1 MLQVTKDLQLAINE
15 LNGGGVIGL
24 PTETVYGLAGNA
36 LDAATVSKIFAVK
49 NRPFFDPLIVH
60 VATMEQV
67 RSCVTYIPQ
76 ALEKLMNAF
85 WPGPLTV
92 LLPKADAIPDLVTSG
107 LPDVAIR
114 MPAHPMALSLLRQLS
129 FPLAAPSANP
139 FGYVSP
145 TTAQHVVD
153 QLGDQLNVVLDGGAC
168 EVGIESTI
176 VGWDKEN
183 SKVCIYRLGGISV
196 EQIEELLKE
205 SVEVKTS
212 SSRPSAPGMLD
223 QHYSPGKPLFLVE
236 NQNQIPSNAGVYGV
250 LSFNGQLK
258 GPMVYELSNKGDLIE
273 AASRLFAGLRYL
285 DQQPISAMYLQLLPE
300 LGLGR
305 AINDRIRRAVI
316 KSNVH

>member
-1 MLQVTKDLQLAINE
+1 MLQVTQDLHLAVDE
-15 LNGGGVIGL
+15 LVHGGVIGM

-36 LDAATVSKIFAVK
+36 LDASVVSKIFAIK

-60 VATMEQV
+60 VASMEQV
-67 RSCVTYIPQ
+67 KLCAQEIPE
-76 ALEKLMNAF
+76 ALRRLMLKF

-92 LLPKADAIPDLVTSG
+92 LLPKTDTIPDLVTSG

-114 MPAHPMALSLLRQLS
+114 MPAHPMALALLKQLS

-145 TTAQHVVD
+145 TSAQHVAD
-153 QLGDQLNVVLDGGAC
+153 QLGEKLNIILDGGSC

-176 VGWDKEN
+176 VAWDTTTQ
-183 SKVCIYRLGGISV
+183 KVQVLRLGGITI
-196 EQIEELLKE
+196 EQIEKELE
-205 SVEVKTS
+205 DEVEVKIS

-223 QHYSPGKPLFLVE
+223 QHYSPTKPLFLVE
-236 NQNQIPSNAGVYGV
+236 NQNQIPVDGGMYGV
-250 LSFNGQLK
+250 LSFNGNLV
-258 GPMVYELSNKGDLIE
+258 GPITFELSTRGDLIE

-300 LGLGR
+300 QGLGR
-305 AINDRIRRAVI
+305 AMNDRIRRAVI
-316 KSNVH
+316 KSGIH

>member
-1 MLQVTKDLQLAINE
+1 MLQVTGDIQLAVHE
-15 LNGGGVIGL
+15 LIHGGVVGL

-36 LDAATVSKIFAVK
+36 LEATTVSKIFAIK

-60 VATMEQV
+60 VANMEQV
-67 RSCVTYIPQ
+67 KRCSLSIPE
-76 ALEKLMNAF
+76 ALEKLMKVF

-92 LLPKADAIPDLVTSG
+92 LLPKSDEIPDLVTSG

-114 MPAHPMALSLLRQLS
+114 MPAHPMALALLNQLP

-153 QLGDQLNVVLDGGAC
+153 QLGNQLNVVLDGGAC

-176 VGWDKEN
+176 VAWDCN
-183 SKVCIYRLGGISV
+183 SNKVQVLRLGGITV
-196 EQIEELLKE
+196 EQIEEVLQTQ
-205 SVEVKTS
+205 VEVKTS
-212 SSRPSAPGMLD
+212 SSRPAAPGMLD
-223 QHYSPGKPLFLVE
+223 QHYSPKKPLYLVE
-236 NQNQIPSNAGVYGV
+236 NQNQIPSDAGMYGV

-258 GPMVYELSNKGDLIE
+258 GPVSFELSASGDLIE
-273 AASRLFAGLRYL
+273 AASKLFAGLRYL

-300 LGLGR
+300 QGLGR
-305 AINDRIRRAVI
+305 AMNDRIRRAVI
-316 KSNVH
+316 KSSIH

>member
-1 MLQVTKDLQLAINE
+1 MLQVTKDLQLAVDE
-15 LNGGGVIGL
+15 LVHGGVIGL

-36 LDAATVSKIFAVK
+36 LDATTVSKIFAIK

-60 VATMEQV
+60 VANMEQV
-67 RSCVTYIPQ
+67 NRCASSIPVS
-76 ALEKLMNAF
+76 LEKLMSAF

-92 LLPKADAIPDLVTSG
+92 LLPKTEAIPDLVTSG

-114 MPAHPMALSLLRQLS
+114 MPAHPMALALLKILP

-176 VGWDKEN
+176 VGWDSTIE
-183 SKVCIYRLGGISV
+183 KVQIYRLGGITL
-196 EQIEELLKE
+196 EQIEEVLKE
-205 SVEVKTS
+205 KAEIKAS
-212 SSRPSAPGMLD
+212 SSRPAAPGMLD
-223 QHYSPGKPLFLVE
+223 QHYSPRKPLFLIE
-236 NQNQIPSNAGVYGV
+236 NQSQISSDAGLYGV
-250 LSFNGQLK
+250 LSFKGQLK
-258 GPMVYELSNKGDLIE
+258 GPISFELSASGDLIE
-273 AASRLFAGLRYL
+273 AASKLFAGLRYL

-300 LGLGR
+300 HGLGR
-305 AINDRIRRAVI
+305 AMNDRIRRAVI
-316 KSNVH
+316 KSSIH